1 MRPAARVR
9 VAGQVTGI
17 LIGQASRDDGELTN
31 FQRASV
37 TLDASVK
44 IYGSRVDSVHTIAF
58 QTLSGLNR
66 SSGADDGGKPLVQ
79 CCNCG
84 VISRKSALDDSH
96 AHPPGLSDTKP

>member
-1 MRPAARVR
+1 MSDDWWP
-9 VAGQVTGI
+9 
-17 LIGQASRDDGELTN
+17 QASRDDGELTN

-66 SSGADDGGKPLVQ
+66 SSAANDGGSSSSTAALV
-79 CCNCG
+79 
-84 VISRKSALDDSH
+84 S
-96 AHPPGLSDTKP
+96 

>member
-1 MRPAARVR
+1 M
-9 VAGQVTGI
+9 AGCL
-17 LIGQASRDDGELTN
+17 LIANALQASRDDGELTN

-66 SSGADDGGKPLVQ
+66 SSAANDGGTAAKHCCACGLVCQ
-79 CCNCG
+79 
-84 VISRKSALDDSH
+84 
-96 AHPPGLSDTKP
+96 

>member
-1 MRPAARVR
+1 MTVCMADKRWP
-9 VAGQVTGI
+9 
-17 LIGQASRDDGELTN
+17 QASRDDGELTN

-66 SSGADDGGKPLVQ
+66 SSAANDGGTAIVHH
-79 CCNCG
+79 CACG
-84 VISRKSALDDSH
+84 VTSSGSAV
-96 AHPPGLSDTKP
+96 G

>member
-1 MRPAARVR
+1 VR
-9 VAGQVTGI
+9 LADCMTGT
-17 LIGQASRDDGELTN
+17 LISQASRDDGELTN

-66 SSGADDGGKPLVQ
+66 SSAAHDGGTASVH
-79 CCNCG
+79 
-84 VISRKSALDDSH
+84 R
-96 AHPPGLSDTKP
+96 